1 MILQKHHSQ
10 DHHFIA
16 QIQNAMDLT
25 NDDNAEYY
33 PWKCPCGRISK
44 NGLYSAPFATG
55 PGLLACATGRS
66 PRPTIGRMHHGKIG
80 KAQVVLRAEPPATTM
95 WMQSITKTSIQ
106 STKTL
111 WQRQTC
117 WQREEQEQKG
127 IEPRSRTTTR
137 TGLTFPNRGARLCI
151 LALAGCIQIHADI
164 RTCTKS
170 VCISGDCFQQCGP
183 GMGAAPV
190 KGLPR
195 PKHDARGHKV
205 TDRKGRSREWTAWHQ
220 EFASSDQVPR
230 KGQKAPRRGFRATE
244 GASSAVDGSPCC
256 RNPGVGGAIER
267 LPQASD
273 PAYRSGKS
281 SPNRDQCDQQ
291 DHSTTQ
297 QPGSWWNCLSQSTGT
312 VPHRGGRLDGGC
324 C

>member
-1 MILQKHHSQ
+1 MGSTVRHL
-10 DHHFIA
+10 
-16 QIQNAMDLT
+16 
-25 NDDNAEYY
+25 
-33 PWKCPCGRISK
+33 
-44 NGLYSAPFATG
+44 
-55 PGLLACATGRS
+55 
-66 PRPTIGRMHHGKIG
+66 
-80 KAQVVLRAEPPATTM
+80 LRALDCWRAPQDAAQDLRLAGCIVERLGKLKSFCEQSPQLPLCG
-95 WMQSITKTSIQ
+95 MQSITKTSIQ

-127 IEPRSRTTTR
+127 IEPRSRTTTNRPHLSKQGSKALHLGTRWMHPNSCRHQNLHQVRLHQWRLLSAVR
-137 TGLTFPNRGARLCI
+137 TRN
-151 LALAGCIQIHADI
+151 GCSPCE
-164 RTCTKS
+164 R
-170 VCISGDCFQQCGP
+170 P
-183 GMGAAPV
+183 
-190 KGLPR
+190 PR

-291 DHSTTQ
+291 DHPTTQ
-297 QPGSWWNCLSQSTGT
+297 QPGSRWNCLSQSTGT
-312 VPHRGGRLDGGC
+312 FPHRGGRLDGGC